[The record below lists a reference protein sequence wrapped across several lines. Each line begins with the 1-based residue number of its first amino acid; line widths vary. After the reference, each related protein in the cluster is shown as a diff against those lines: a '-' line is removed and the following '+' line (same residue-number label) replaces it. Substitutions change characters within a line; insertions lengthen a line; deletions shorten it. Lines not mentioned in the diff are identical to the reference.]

1 MAKNLLEAYSKRLQ
15 IAESVYG
22 QTHEGQKMSQIK
34 KLTVATCL
42 DNVSRFMNEAFD
54 SSAATQRADMGNWKR
69 FCLNLTNV
77 ALPNLIAFDLVMVSP
92 MTSMTGYVAYVEYL
106 AGTSKGQTEQGHLFN
121 SPFKLGDVD
130 AEYTSEAVTETF
142 ATSQTV
148 LAWTPVAQ
156 DVFKAADGTVL
167 GDVKVI
173 KAADGSVVFGTFAS
187 AASAETGTL
196 ASMTFKNAD
205 GTSAT
210 YTIVNGDKIAY
221 KYDNVI
227 IPQEKLPTLKAEIK
241 SIPLLAKARR
251 IAVFYSQIAAFQA
264 KTDYG
269 FDLGDQLAEKAVGQL
284 SYEIDTE
291 VVQLLDSIAKT
302 NFAALDAAGQAELT
316 WSKTLPVGVS
326 KREHYAGFA
335 EILEIAKQKIYDA
348 TKRFAPNYMIC
359 ASNILPVLSMMDGF
373 SAAPAGSIN
382 GPYYAG
388 TIGSLKVFISP
399 AMAPGDFAI
408 GVNGSD
414 MMSSVAVYAPYMPIV
429 PTQLLQFAD
438 GATSQGFSTMY
449 DLVKLNDALI
459 IGGKITA

>member
-167 GDVKVI
+167 GDVKII

-291 VVQLLDSIAKT
+291 VVQLLDSIAKD

>member
-1 MAKNLLEAYSKRLQ
+1 MAKNLLEAYSNRIK
-15 IAESVYG
+15 IAESVYS
-22 QTHEGQKMSQIK
+22 QTHNGQKMSNIK

-42 DNVSRFMNEAFD
+42 NNVSKFMNEAFD

-77 ALPNLIAFDLVMVSP
+77 SLPNLIAFDLVMVNP
-92 MTSMTGYVAYVEYL
+92 MTSITGYVAYVEYV
-106 AGTSKGQTEQGHLFN
+106 AGTAKGQTEQGHLFN

-142 ATSQTV
+142 VTSQTA
-148 LAWTPVAQ
+148 LAWTPAAQ

-187 AASAETGTL
+187 AADAGTGTL
-196 ASMTFKNAD
+196 ASMTFKDAT
-205 GTSAT
+205 GSSTS

-221 KYDNVI
+221 RYDNVI
-227 IPQEKLPTLKAEIK
+227 IPQENLPTLKAEIK

-251 IAVFYSQIAAFQA
+251 IAVYYSQIAAFQA

-291 VVQLLDSIAKT
+291 VVNLLDEVATT
-302 NFAALDAAGQAELT
+302 NFNALDAAGQAELT

-335 EILEIAKQKIYDA
+335 EVLEIARQRIYDA
-348 TKRFAPNYMIC
+348 TKKFAPNYMIC
-359 ASNILPVLSMMDGF
+359 ASNILPVLSMMDSF
-373 SAAPAGSIN
+373 EAAPAGAIN
-382 GPYYAG
+382 GPYLAG

-399 AMAPGDFAI
+399 AMAPGKFAI
-408 GVNGSD
+408 GVNGND
-414 MMSSVAVYAPYMPIV
+414 MMSAVAVYAPYLPIV

-459 IGGKITA
+459 IGGRIMA